1 MVSERSKLTSSHL
14 RRQAFVYLRQSSQA
28 QLERNVESTA
38 RQYALVERAIEL
50 GFTREQIVV
59 IDEDLGISGSGM
71 SERSGFARLAAE
83 VALGHAGLVLGLEVS
98 RLARNNA
105 DWYRLLDLCGVTD
118 TVIGDSDGIYHPGS
132 FNDRLLLGL
141 KGTMS
146 EAELHVLRTRLE
158 GGIRNKAQRGE
169 LRKALPIGL
178 LWGEEEGEILLD
190 PDEAVRGAIQT
201 IFDRFAE
208 LGSVRQV
215 WLWMRREG
223 VQFPLRRWEGELR
236 WVTPSYHQIHS
247 VLESPVYA
255 GAYAF
260 GKTRRERYVDEHG
273 NTRQRMRRLP
283 QSEWQVLIW
292 DHHPG
297 YIDKATFEANR
308 ERIARN
314 TRPRAHE
321 PGGAVREGQA
331 LLQGI
336 AVCGRCGRKLM
347 VHYQG
352 RSGHRSP
359 AYHCPSSELAEGRG
373 LWCLRVGGTQI
384 DQAVAGALLAAL
396 TPAGVKAALVAAES
410 LEADHDAALAQWR
423 LQLERAQYHADRAER
438 RYRQVE
444 PEHRLVARGLERDWE
459 NALTALHTAQAE
471 LELREHQ
478 RPRTLTPVERE
489 GLLALGADLGRVW
502 SASTTTDRD
511 RKQLLRALI
520 EEVILEVNRE
530 ERRATVTLRWR
541 GGAITEL
548 VVPLPR
554 HQPSIRTDEDTIELL
569 KRLAVHYDD
578 ATIAGIL
585 NRQGRRSA
593 RGERFT
599 AIIVG
604 GLRRYRNIP
613 AHKPPDQPPDGE
625 LLPIR
630 RAADILGVA
639 PSTLHRM
646 LGDGFIAGEHDTPG
660 APWRIR
666 VNDQLQALFVEDA
679 PTGYVPIVD
688 AMRALGVSR
697 QTVLQRVKRGELE
710 AIHVRNGRRKGLR
723 ILVPQAE
730 TSLFDT
736 TPMNALAV

>member
-1 MVSERSKLTSSHL
+1 MSERSKLTSSHL

-38 RQYALVERAIEL
+38 RQYALVERAVEL
-50 GFTREQIVV
+50 GFAREQVV
-59 IDEDLGISGSGM
+59 VVDEDLGISGSGL
-71 SERSGFARLAAE
+71 SERSGFARLTAE

-118 TVIGDSDGIYHPGS
+118 TVIGDADGIYHPGS

-146 EAELHVLRTRLE
+146 EAELHVLRARLE
-158 GGIRNKAQRGE
+158 GGIRNKAARGE
-169 LRKALPIGL
+169 LRKALPVGL
-178 LWGEEEGEILLD
+178 VWGEEEGEILLD
-190 PDEAVRGAIQT
+190 PDEAVRGAIAT
-201 IFDRFAE
+201 IFERFAE

-215 WLWMRREG
+215 WLWMRRE
-223 VQFPLRRWEGELR
+223 QLRFPMRRFAHGEIE
-236 WVTPSYHQIHS
+236 WSTPTYHQVHS

-273 NTRQRMRRLP
+273 QTRQRMRRLP
-283 QSEWQVLIW
+283 QAEWQVLIW

-297 YIDKATFEANR
+297 FIDKPTFEANR

-336 AVCGRCGRKLM
+336 AVCGRCGRKLK

-352 RSGHRSP
+352 RRRHQSP
-359 AYHCPSSELAEGRG
+359 AYHCPSSILVEGRG
-373 LWCLRVGGTQI
+373 NWCLRVGGGQI

-396 TPAGVKAALVAAES
+396 TPAGVRAAVQAAEA
-410 LEADHDAALAQWR
+410 LEQDHDAALDQWR
-423 LQLERAQYHADRAER
+423 LQVERAKYQADRAER
-438 RYRQVE
+438 RYRRVE

-459 NALTALHTAQAE
+459 HALGALAEAEAE
-471 LELREHQ
+471 LTLREQQ
-478 RPRTLTPVERE
+478 RPRTLTHEERE
-489 GLLALGADLGRVW
+489 QLLTLGADLGRVW
-502 SASTTTDRD
+502 SAPSTTDRD
-511 RKQLLRALI
+511 RKQLLRCLI
-520 EEVILEVNRE
+520 EEVIVNVKRE
-530 ERRATVTLRWR
+530 ERRATVTIRWR
-541 GGAITEL
+541 GAAITEL
-548 VVPLPR
+548 AVPLPKP
-554 HQPSIRTDEDTIELL
+554 QPAIRTDEDTIALL
-569 KRLAVHYDD
+569 TRLAAHYDD

-593 RGERFT
+593 TGERFT

-613 AHKPPDQPPDGE
+613 THTPPAEPPDGE

-630 RAADILGVA
+630 KAADKLGVA
-639 PSTLHRM
+639 ASTLFRW
-646 LGDGFIAGEHDTPG
+646 LQAGFIAGEQDTPG

-666 VNDQLQALFVEDA
+666 VNDQLRSLFVDESPA
-679 PTGYVPIVD
+679 GYVPIVD
-688 AMRALGVSR
+688 AMRTLGVSR
-697 QTVLQRVKRGELE
+697 QTVLQRVKRGQLQ
-710 AIHVRNGRRKGLR
+710 AIHVRQGRRKGLR
-723 ILVPQAE
+723 IRVP
-730 TSLFDT
+730 TDDGLFDPT
-736 TPMNALAV
+736 TMNAEAV